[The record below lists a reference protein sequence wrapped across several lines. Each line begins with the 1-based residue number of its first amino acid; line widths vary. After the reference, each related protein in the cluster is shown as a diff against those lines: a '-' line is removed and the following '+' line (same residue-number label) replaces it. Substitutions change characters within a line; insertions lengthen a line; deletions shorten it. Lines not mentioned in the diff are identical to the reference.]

1 MKLELLLLEQGDRRF
16 KRVKFFPNL
25 SEVALD
31 KTSKLLGIKLDRL
44 DPFQQFLDQK
54 LLIVETNLVLSNL
67 GREFLVV
74 LLGAESEDEC
84 IYVIDFSLYHLRI
97 ELGKLLTQFLELLF

>member
-1 MKLELLLLEQGDRRF
+1 MLLFEQGDRRF

-31 KTSKLLGIKLDRL
+31 KTSKLLSIKLDRF

-54 LLIVETNLVLSNL
+54 LLIVEANLVLSNL

-84 IYVIDFSLYHLRI
+84 VYVVNFSLYHMRF
-97 ELGKLLTQFLELLF
+97 ELGKLLTQFSELLF

>member
-1 MKLELLLLEQGDRRF
+1 MLLFEQGDRRF

-25 SEVALD
+25 SEIAFD
-31 KTSKLLGIKLDRL
+31 KTSKLLGIKLDRF

-54 LLIVETNLVLSNL
+54 LLIVKANLVLSNL
-67 GREFLVV
+67 GCEFLVV

-84 IYVIDFSLYHLRI
+84 VYVVDFSLYHLRF
-97 ELGKLLTQFLELLF
+97 ELGKLLAQFSELLF